1 MNSNLYCIKTTFLNY
16 NGNSINPGFHLRHFA
31 SCSYPQGITIF
42 GKVFLPLAIMIQFDK
57 IKLDNGLTVIVHT
70 DKSTPFVAVNVCYRV
85 GSKHEDPNRTGF
97 AHLFEHLTFGG
108 SANVKDF
115 DLSVQRAG
123 GANNAFTSNDLTN
136 YYITLPANNIE
147 TALWLES
154 DRMLGPKFSKK
165 GLDIQKKVVI
175 EEFRQR
181 NLNKPYGDVWHLL
194 RDLAYKV
201 HPYRW
206 PTIGLVPEHIESA
219 GLGDVKD
226 FFFHHY
232 APNNAVLV
240 ISGNIA
246 SAEAFKL
253 TEKWFGD
260 IPSRDIAPYLGLPE
274 PLQETDREITVYRDV
289 PIDTFYVAWHMGS
302 RKDKSFYVLD
312 LLSDILSNG
321 SSSRFEVK
329 LVKEQ
334 KLFTEADAYLS
345 GENEP
350 GLFVATGKASTG
362 IDIHLAR
369 EKMLEEIMLTVKT
382 PITAYELEKVKNR
395 VEADLLLNEIGYL
408 EKAIQLASFEIMG
421 DASEINR
428 QGEKYREITAEDLLE
443 TANYL
448 FRTGN
453 RNTLNYLSL
462 QNSKK

>member
-1 MNSNLYCIKTTFLNY
+1 
-16 NGNSINPGFHLRHFA
+16 
-31 SCSYPQGITIF
+31 
-42 GKVFLPLAIMIQFDK
+42 MIRFDK
-57 IKLDNGLTVIVHT
+57 IKLKNGLTVIVHT
-70 DKSTPFVAVNVCYRV
+70 DRSTPFVAVNVCYNV
-85 GSKHEDPNRTGF
+85 GSKHEDPGRTGF

-108 SANVKDF
+108 SANVPDF
-115 DLSVQRAG
+115 DTAVQRAG

-165 GLDIQKKVVI
+165 GLEVQKKVVI

-219 GLGDVKD
+219 TLDEVKD

-246 SAEAFKL
+246 SSEAFKL
-253 TEKWFGD
+253 VEKWFD
-260 IPSRDIAPYLGLPE
+260 EIPSRDIAPYSALPE
-274 PLQETDREITVYRDV
+274 PPQETDREITVYRDV
-289 PIDTFYVAWHMGS
+289 PIDTFYVAWHMGA
-302 RKDKSFYVLD
+302 RNEKNFYVLD

-350 GLFVATGKASTG
+350 GLFVATGKASPG

-369 EKMLEEIMLTVKT
+369 EKMLEEIMMTAETL
-382 PITAYELEKVKNR
+382 ITDYELEKVKNR

-421 DASEINR
+421 DAAEINR
-428 QGEKYREITAEDLLE
+428 QGEKYLEITANDLLV
-443 TANYL
+443 TASQL
-448 FRTGN
+448 FRKGN
-453 RNTLNYLSL
+453 RNTLNYLTK
-462 QNSKK
+462 QKSKK

>member
-1 MNSNLYCIKTTFLNY
+1 
-16 NGNSINPGFHLRHFA
+16 
-31 SCSYPQGITIF
+31 
-42 GKVFLPLAIMIQFDK
+42 MIQFDK
-57 IKLDNGLTVIVHT
+57 IILGNGLSVIVHT
-70 DKSTPFVAVNVCYRV
+70 DHSTPFVAVNVCYNV

-108 SANVKDF
+108 SIHVPDF
-115 DLSVQRAG
+115 DTAVQRAG

-147 TALWLES
+147 TAMWLES

-165 GLDIQKKVVI
+165 GLDVQKKVVI

-206 PTIGLVPEHIESA
+206 PTIGLVPEHIASA
-219 GLGDVKD
+219 TLEDVKD

-240 ISGNIA
+240 ISGNIT
-246 SAEAFKL
+246 SADAFKMA
-253 TEKWFGD
+253 EKWFGD
-260 IPSRDIAPYLGLPE
+260 IPSRVIAPYPPQPE
-274 PLQETDREITVYRDV
+274 PLQLTDRELTVHRDV
-289 PIDTFYVAWHMGS
+289 PIDTFYVAWHMGG
-302 RKDKSFYVLD
+302 RNDKDFYVLD

-350 GLFVATGKASTG
+350 GLFVATGKASHG

-369 EKMLEEIMLTVKT
+369 EKMLEEILMTAET
-382 PITAYELEKVKNR
+382 SITAYELEKVKNR

-421 DASEINR
+421 DAAEINR
-428 QGEKYREITAEDLLE
+428 QAERYQNITAEDLLT
-443 TANYL
+443 TANHL
-448 FRTGN
+448 FRKGN

-462 QNSKK
+462 QNSKQ

>member
-1 MNSNLYCIKTTFLNY
+1 
-16 NGNSINPGFHLRHFA
+16 
-31 SCSYPQGITIF
+31 
-42 GKVFLPLAIMIQFDK
+42 MIQFDK
-57 IKLDNGLTVIVHT
+57 IILKNGLPVIVHT
-70 DKSTPFVAVNVCYRV
+70 DRSTPFVAVNVCYNV

-108 SANVKDF
+108 SVHVPDF
-115 DLSVQRAG
+115 DTAVQRAG

-147 TALWLES
+147 TAMWLES

-206 PTIGLVPEHIESA
+206 PTIGLIPEHIESA
-219 GLGDVKD
+219 TLDDVKD

-240 ISGNIA
+240 ISGNIP
-246 SAEAFKL
+246 SPDAFKL
-253 TEKWFGD
+253 AEKWFGD
-260 IPSRDIAPYLGLPE
+260 LPSREIAPYPAQPE
-274 PLQETDREITVYRDV
+274 PMQKIDREITVYRDV
-289 PIDTFYVAWHMGS
+289 PIDTFYVAWHMGA
-302 RKDKSFYVLD
+302 RNEKNFYVLD

-350 GLFVATGKASTG
+350 GLFIATGKASPG

-369 EKMLEEIMLTVKT
+369 TKMLEEILMTT
-382 PITAYELEKVKNR
+382 ETSITAYELEKVKNR

-428 QGEKYREITAEDLLE
+428 QGEKYRDITASDLLD
-443 TANYL
+443 TANQL
-448 FRTGN
+448 FRKGN

>member
-1 MNSNLYCIKTTFLNY
+1 
-16 NGNSINPGFHLRHFA
+16 
-31 SCSYPQGITIF
+31 
-42 GKVFLPLAIMIQFDK
+42 MIQFDK
-57 IKLDNGLTVIVHT
+57 IILGNGLSVIVHT
-70 DKSTPFVAVNVCYRV
+70 DHSTPFVAVNVCYNV
-85 GSKHEDPNRTGF
+85 GSKHEDPSRTGF

-108 SANVKDF
+108 SIHVPDF
-115 DLSVQRAG
+115 DTAVQRAG

-147 TALWLES
+147 TAMWLES

-165 GLDIQKKVVI
+165 GLDVQKKVVI

-206 PTIGLVPEHIESA
+206 PTIGLVPEHIASA
-219 GLGDVKD
+219 TLEDVKD

-240 ISGNIA
+240 ISGNI
-246 SAEAFKL
+246 SSSEAFKMA
-253 TEKWFGD
+253 EKWFGD
-260 IPSRDIAPYLGLPE
+260 IPSRVIAPYPPQPE
-274 PLQETDREITVYRDV
+274 PLQLTDRELTVHRDV
-289 PIDTFYVAWHMGS
+289 PIDTFYVAWHMGG
-302 RKDKSFYVLD
+302 RNDKDFYVLD

-350 GLFVATGKASTG
+350 GLFVATGKASHG

-369 EKMLEEIMLTVKT
+369 EKMLEEILMTAET
-382 PITAYELEKVKNR
+382 SITAYELEKVKNR

-421 DASEINR
+421 DAAEINR
-428 QGEKYREITAEDLLE
+428 QAERYQNITAEDLLT
-443 TANYL
+443 TANHL
-448 FRTGN
+448 FRKGN

-462 QNSKK
+462 QNSKQ

>member
-1 MNSNLYCIKTTFLNY
+1 
-16 NGNSINPGFHLRHFA
+16 
-31 SCSYPQGITIF
+31 
-42 GKVFLPLAIMIQFDK
+42 MIQFDK
-57 IKLDNGLTVIVHT
+57 ITLRNGLPVIAHT
-70 DKSTPFVAVNVCYRV
+70 DHSTPFVAVNVCYNV

-108 SANVKDF
+108 SVHVPDF
-115 DLSVQRAG
+115 DTAVQRAG

-147 TALWLES
+147 TAMWLES

-165 GLDIQKKVVI
+165 GLEVQKKVVI

-206 PTIGLVPEHIESA
+206 PTIGLVPEHIASA
-219 GLGDVKD
+219 TLEDVKD

-240 ISGNIA
+240 ISGNI
-246 SAEAFKL
+246 SSSEAFKQA
-253 TEKWFGD
+253 EKWFGN
-260 IPSRDIAPYLGLPE
+260 IPSRDIAPYLCSPE
-274 PLQETDREITVYRDV
+274 PIQVTDREMTVYRDV
-289 PIDTFYVAWHMGS
+289 PIDTFYVAWHMGG
-302 RKDKSFYVLD
+302 RNDKDFYVLD

-350 GLFVATGKASTG
+350 GLFVATGKASHG
-362 IDIHLAR
+362 VDIHLAR
-369 EKMLEEIMLTVKT
+369 EKMLEEILMTAET
-382 PITAYELEKVKNR
+382 SITAYELEKVKNR

-421 DASEINR
+421 DAAEINR
-428 QGEKYREITAEDLLE
+428 QGERYQEITVADLLE
-443 TANYL
+443 TAGHL
-448 FRTGN
+448 FRKGN

-462 QNSKK
+462 QNSKQ

>member
-1 MNSNLYCIKTTFLNY
+1 MNPASGRNRYLCQTFLRKPRNTT
-16 NGNSINPGFHLRHFA
+16 GDPIN
-31 SCSYPQGITIF
+31 
-42 GKVFLPLAIMIQFDK
+42 FLSSMIQFDK
-57 IKLDNGLTVIVHT
+57 IKLNNGLTVIVHT
-70 DKSTPFVAVNVCYRV
+70 DHSTPFVAVNVCYNV

-108 SANVKDF
+108 SQHVHDF
-115 DLSVQRAG
+115 DMAVQHAS

-136 YYITLPANNIE
+136 YYITLPTNNIE
-147 TALWLES
+147 TAMWLES

-181 NLNKPYGDVWHLL
+181 NLNRPYGDVWHLL
-194 RDLAYKV
+194 RDLAYKI

-206 PTIGLVPEHIESA
+206 PTIGLVPEHIASA
-219 GLGDVKD
+219 TLEDVKD

-240 ISGNIA
+240 ISGNIT
-246 SAEAFKL
+246 SSDAFKYA
-253 TEKWFGD
+253 EKWFND
-260 IPSRDIAPYLGLPE
+260 IPSREIAPYPSLPE
-274 PLQETDREITVYRDV
+274 PFQDTDREITVYRDV
-289 PIDTFYVAWHMGS
+289 PIDTFYVAWHMGA
-302 RKDKSFYVLD
+302 RNEKNFYVLD

-350 GLFVATGKASTG
+350 GLFVATGKASHG
-362 IDIHLAR
+362 VDINLAR
-369 EKMLEEIMLTVKT
+369 EKMLEEIMMTAQT
-382 PITAYELEKVKNR
+382 TITEYELEKVKNR
-395 VEADLLLNEIGYL
+395 AEADLLLNEIGYL

-428 QGEKYREITAEDLLE
+428 QGEKYREITTGDLLE
-443 TANYL
+443 TAIRL
-448 FRTGN
+448 FRKGN